1 MRFHPAVLVQAGH
14 KGLRS
19 VVGVRDLI
27 GIEGHG
33 TLEDVG
39 FACLAVDV
47 TLQRQNLRPPRV
59 HLDQVEV
66 AFVIEPSEAFG
77 EIVVKPVEHLPQ
89 GGVRR
94 QRFRLVVIKVV
105 IGIAYLDIH
114 GGFRPLCRREF
125 QRVEH
130 GLQGFNPPQVADPVF
145 VRP

>member
-47 TLQRQNLRPPRV
+47 TLQR
-59 HLDQVEV
+59 
-66 AFVIEPSEAFG
+66 
-77 EIVVKPVEHLPQ
+77 
-89 GGVRR
+89 
-94 QRFRLVVIKVV
+94 
-105 IGIAYLDIH
+105 
-114 GGFRPLCRREF
+114 
-125 QRVEH
+125 
-130 GLQGFNPPQVADPVF
+130 
-145 VRP
+145 

>member
-77 EIVVKPVEHLPQ
+77 EIVVKPVEHLRRAGFAVSVSARCYK
-89 GGVRR
+89 GGNRHR
-94 QRFRLVVIKVV
+94 ESRYTWRLSSVVQ
-105 IGIAYLDIH
+105 A
-114 GGFRPLCRREF
+114 
-125 QRVEH
+125 
-130 GLQGFNPPQVADPVF
+130 
-145 VRP
+145 